1 MKTLHV
7 ITAGAALL
15 LSTSAWA
22 QSTTS
27 KDKKDDAPRT
37 HGLYLKVAGGYYFSV
52 SQGQFPDVG
61 PYPPHDTHESLNTTT
76 GATTVISDKVLTG
89 SYGAGFRTGLS
100 VGWNFNKYVGVEGTF
115 NYYASSKNLMTKQT
129 VTAEGAPTTVL
140 GAVESHGYVHA
151 IDFAPSVVM
160 SPGLSKV
167 NPYVRFGVVVPLWGR
182 LNIETVAS
190 QTSRPSATLIG
201 QTAITRKEQIKP
213 NVTVG
218 FQGALG
224 VAFAINSR
232 FDIFVEAEY
241 RNVPVHGKSKEV
253 TAYDE
258 NTVLISATT
267 GQPTGQTVHRG
278 LGDLSTAERYTD
290 YVTTLD
296 ASSNTP
302 TGTTGAQTMYK
313 DNNKPSNDLKSYINI
328 GGLGANVGLKFK
340 F

>member
-7 ITAGAALL
+7 LIAGAALL
-15 LSTSAWA
+15 LSTGAWA
-22 QSTTS
+22 QSTS
-27 KDKKDDAPRT
+27 KDRKDDAPRT
-37 HGLYLKVAGGYYFSV
+37 HGLYLKVAAGYYFSV

-61 PYPPHDTHESLNTTT
+61 PYPPHDTHESVNTTT

-89 SYGAGFRTGLS
+89 SYGAGFRTGAS
-100 VGWNFNKYVGVEGTF
+100 VGWNFNKYVGIEGTF
-115 NYYASSKNLMTKQT
+115 NYYASAKNLMTKQT
-129 VTAEGAPTTVL
+129 VTADGAPGTVL

-151 IDFAPSVVM
+151 IDLAPSVVM
-160 SPGLSKV
+160 SPGLTKV

-182 LNIETVAS
+182 LNITTEAS
-190 QTSRPSATLIG
+190 QTSRPSAAAIA
-201 QTAITRKEQIKP
+201 QTTISRHEQIKP

-224 VAFAINSR
+224 VSFALNSR

-258 NTVLISATT
+258 NTVIISAAT

-302 TGTTGAQTMYK
+302 TGTNGAQTLYK

-328 GGLGANVGLKFK
+328 GGLGANVGLKYK